1 MLNTMERRK
10 KIANIFGGLAI
21 TFMFAACVEG
31 QDGGITAWNIIS
43 LLVAFA
49 CGWISKWVDENVVIT
64 KKEEEPEEE
73 ENDEQ
78 PGQE

>member
-10 KIANIFGGLAI
+10 KLANLFGGLAI

-31 QDGGITAWNIIS
+31 QDGGITAWNFIS
-43 LLVAFA
+43 LLVAFGF
-49 CGWISKWVDENVVIT
+49 GWISKWVDEKVVIT
-64 KKEEEPEEE
+64 KKDETEKTDE
-73 ENDEQ
+73 DEQ

>member
-10 KIANIFGGLAI
+10 KLANLFGGLAI

-31 QDGGITAWNIIS
+31 QDGGITAWNLIS
-43 LLVAFA
+43 LLVAFGF
-49 CGWISKWVDENVVIT
+49 GWISKWVDEKVVIT
-64 KKEEEPEEE
+64 KKDET
-73 ENDEQ
+73 ENTDEDEQ